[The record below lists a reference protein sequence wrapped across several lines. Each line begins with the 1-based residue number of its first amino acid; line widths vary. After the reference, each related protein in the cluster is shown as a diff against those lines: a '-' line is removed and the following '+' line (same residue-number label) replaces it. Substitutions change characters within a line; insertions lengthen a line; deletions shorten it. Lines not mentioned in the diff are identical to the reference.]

1 MLTLEEAASEET
13 SDKIVLN
20 DLLKLPSLPTSTSR
34 PCVGLDTVLDER
46 GGSDCQVSGR
56 HHDDDSDA
64 ICCMDETNTVL
75 THDEREEEE
84 IWLVESGLDELC
96 LAANEVNNIALI
108 DSACPTTVAG
118 VRWLNMFVS
127 DMPQSSKENLKVERS
142 SRVYKFG
149 GGERRASKGAV
160 TLPYGFED
168 YKEIR
173 TRTLAKTVS
182 AKVPIANRF
191 AALSMTETP
200 ESPSLSYCMSSSRH
214 VFIE

>member
-13 SDKIVLN
+13 SNKIVLN

-34 PCVGLDTVLDER
+34 PCVGLDTVHDER
-46 GGSDCQVSGR
+46 GGSDC
-56 HHDDDSDA
+56 
-64 ICCMDETNTVL
+64 MDETKTVP
-75 THDEREEEE
+75 TNDEREEEE
-84 IWLVESGLDELC
+84 VWLVESGLDELR
-96 LAANEVNNIALI
+96 LAAKEVTNIALI

-127 DMPQSSKENLKVERS
+127 DMPQYSKENLKVERS

-168 YKEIR
+168 YQGDQDENSGQNSECNGSHR
-173 TRTLAKTVS
+173 
-182 AKVPIANRF
+182 
-191 AALSMTETP
+191 
-200 ESPSLSYCMSSSRH
+200 
-214 VFIE
+214 

>member
-1 MLTLEEAASEET
+1 MYET
-13 SDKIVLN
+13 K
-20 DLLKLPSLPTSTSR
+20 
-34 PCVGLDTVLDER
+34 
-46 GGSDCQVSGR
+46 
-56 HHDDDSDA
+56 
-64 ICCMDETNTVL
+64 TVL
-75 THDEREEEE
+75 TNDEREEEE
-84 IWLVESGLDELC
+84 VWLVESGLDELC
-96 LAANEVNNIALI
+96 LADKEVTNIVLI

-127 DMPQSSKENLKVERS
+127 DMPQYSKENLKVERS

-149 GGERRASKGAV
+149 GGEERRASKGAV

-191 AALSMTETP
+191 AALSMAETP
-200 ESPSLSYCMSSSRH
+200 ESP
-214 VFIE
+214 